1 MFVSA
6 VGNIVEVNRHIKDTK
21 LSTIRVAQNY
31 SGLTVEDGKY
41 GKKDTG
47 YFTYQVWEENLMVG
61 TNSNFSKTMDSLKP
75 GSTVEILAELTDR
88 TTKEDGK
95 TTDRRITL
103 TALKIGYVNTAR
115 PQDET
120 TRVATATTEGF
131 VPVESTEDPG
141 YAPDPFA

>member
-6 VGNIVEVNRHIKDTK
+6 VGNVVEINRHIKDTK
-21 LSTIRVAQNY
+21 LSTIRLAQNY
-31 SGLTVEDGKY
+31 SGLVVEDGKY

-61 TNSNFSKTMDSLKP
+61 TNSNFVKTLDSLKP
-75 GSTVEILAELTDR
+75 GSTVEVLAELTDR

-103 TALKIGYVNTAR
+103 TALRIGYVNTAR
-115 PQDET
+115 PVDDTPKAAAASTYDLVPDVNQDE
-120 TRVATATTEGF
+120 E
-131 VPVESTEDPG
+131 G
-141 YAPDPFA
+141 YAPDPFS